1 MALLQVISKL
11 HKACLAYEDW
21 KKQNN
26 PGHKPWLYPEQNS
39 LPLLSPADILAMNT
53 SSQGCDDGTDDEHDI
68 TEDQMSNT

>member
-1 MALLQVISKL
+1 MVPQVISKL
-11 HKACLAYEDW
+11 HKACLAYDDW

-26 PGHKPWLYPEQNS
+26 PTHKPWLYPEQNA
-39 LPLLSPADILAMNT
+39 LPLLSTADILAMNT